1 MKYALIAAALLSL
14 GGVAAGCGGNSD
26 SASSADAS
34 PTSSSSA
41 STSSSGSADDLCT
54 ALTAGSSIK
63 DGADVADFAA
73 GLEKAGTPSDIP
85 AQAKQGFDT
94 YVGVLKGIDPKA
106 TAQDLKNMKNVNLSK
121 TEQTNVQAFLAYASQ
136 TCAPSAPSAPSTTA
150 PSAPSSS
157 SSAG

>member
-1 MKYALIAAALLSL
+1 MKHALIAAALLSL

-26 SASSADAS
+26 SASSADSS
-34 PTSSSSA
+34 PTSSSSSSA

-121 TEQTNVQAFLAYASQ
+121 TEQTNVQAFLSYASQ
-136 TCAPSAPSAPSTTA
+136 TCAPSAPSAPSS
-150 PSAPSSS
+150 SA